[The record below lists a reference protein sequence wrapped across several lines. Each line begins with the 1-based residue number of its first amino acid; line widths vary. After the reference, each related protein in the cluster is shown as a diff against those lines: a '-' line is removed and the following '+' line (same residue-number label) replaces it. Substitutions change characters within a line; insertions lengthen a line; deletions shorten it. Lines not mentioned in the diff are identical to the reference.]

1 MRRVANEPSLRAGPE
16 PGGPRS
22 YRLLT
27 AAQPSSD
34 MAKRHKSLILFIVL
48 VVGIGWSIGATNL
61 PGAWYAGLQKSPFNP
76 PNWVFAPTW
85 TILYVMIA
93 VAGWRTYLQD
103 DATALPMQLWLAQMI
118 LNFIWSPV
126 FFTLHYIALALAIIL
141 TLFAVIVSFVWVQWR
156 ENRLAAVLFIPY
168 AAWVAFASLLN
179 CSIYRLN

>member
-1 MRRVANEPSLRAGPE
+1 
-16 PGGPRS
+16 
-22 YRLLT
+22 
-27 AAQPSSD
+27 
-34 MAKRHKSLILFIVL
+34 MAKRQKSLALFILV
-48 VVGIGWSIGATNL
+48 VVGIGWAIGATNL
-61 PGAWYAGLQKSPFNP
+61 PGAWYAGLQKPSFNP

-126 FFTLHYIALALAIIL
+126 FFALHHMALALAIIL
-141 TLFAVIVSFVWVQWR
+141 TLLAVIISFVWVQRR
-156 ENRLAAVLFIPY
+156 ENRFAAALFLPY

-179 CSIYRLN
+179 YSIYRLN